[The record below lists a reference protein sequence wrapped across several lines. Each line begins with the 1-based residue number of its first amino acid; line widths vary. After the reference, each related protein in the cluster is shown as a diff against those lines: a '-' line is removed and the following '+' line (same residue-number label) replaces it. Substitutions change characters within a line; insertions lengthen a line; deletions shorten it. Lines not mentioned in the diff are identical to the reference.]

1 VKLLLNR
8 GVKPLS
14 DTGGTSVRAEKN
26 PKREYSA
33 PKLTVIGSLHE
44 LTMTPKIGMK
54 TDGMFLFNPIVNASP

>member
-1 VKLLLNR
+1 VSEQK
-8 GVKPLS
+8 
-14 DTGGTSVRAEKN
+14 KN

-44 LTMTPKIGMK
+44 LTMTPKIGLK